1 MKKKTQKKNT
11 KGEKKRE
18 ISKSKS
24 AYKQGCYFP
33 LSYPEPPLIERISI

>member
-1 MKKKTQKKNT
+1 MKEKKEEKKKA
-11 KGEKKRE
+11 
-18 ISKSKS
+18 ISKSIS